1 MYFFVFVFYF
11 FVNLFEACNE
21 NTPVIETGNRIDATR
36 IRQELQEQDSGKNY
50 KKKESGKNYKKKESG
65 KNYKKKES
73 GKNLRIKESYKNYKK
88 KRIRQEFK
96 NTRILAGGTSLAL
109 PAKLRSTWILP
120 ES

>member
-1 MYFFVFVFYF
+1 MK
-11 FVNLFEACNE
+11 
-21 NTPVIETGNRIDATR
+21 TGGRIDAYKGFSHITR
-36 IRQELQEQDSGKNY
+36 IRQELQEQD
-50 KKKESGKNYKKKESG
+50 
-65 KNYKKKES
+65 S

-109 PAKLRSTWILP
+109 PAKLRSTWFLP